1 MVSGNFDN
9 LYAIVVWFHPTEK
22 EYQTLS
28 LYKQDV
34 AHVVVVDNSETDN
47 SALLPA
53 DKHITYIPLLQN
65 AGIATALN
73 KGCQFALEHSAEWV
87 LTMDQDSRWD
97 QHTVRQYLAEV
108 QQYEDFDKVAIF
120 SPFHDCDGHP
130 QTHHKGGRFEDRE
143 LVMCSGNLLRLKAW
157 QQANGFRDDFFID
170 IVDDEICCHLRQ
182 LGWQVIRANQIQLTH
197 HLGNGV
203 KYLGPTKHP
212 YTPHPAWRYFY
223 IARNIRRM
231 FPLYPEM
238 KPYYKHQVYKY
249 LKRIFL
255 YDFDHKGEKLKA
267 FYKGWTADRSLCG
280 KEHKVS

>member
-1 MVSGNFDN
+1 MREDDPGAGENRAEDRDRHG
-9 LYAIVVWFHPTEK
+9 LDHLHPHVW
-22 EYQTLS
+22 
-28 LYKQDV
+28 V
-34 AHVVVVDNSETDN
+34 AGGPRQGRVLFLRAPDRRGIEQ
-47 SALLPA
+47 
-53 DKHITYIPLLQN
+53 PLDGPDR
-65 AGIATALN
+65 ARA
-73 KGCQFALEHSAEWV
+73 SV
-87 LTMDQDSRWD
+87 
-97 QHTVRQYLAEV
+97 
-108 QQYEDFDKVAIF
+108 EDDAARSV
-120 SPFHDCDGHP
+120 
-130 QTHHKGGRFEDRE
+130 GGRFEDRE

-182 LGWQVIRANQIQLTH
+182 LGWQVIRANQIMLTH

-255 YDFDHKGEKLKA
+255 YDFDHKGDKLKA

-280 KEHKVS
+280 KVRFKER